1 LHDWTGRRAERGTA
15 DVGQAVTGKRKG
27 ETEQASYQFWG
38 LVKAVHRLAAQD
50 RSLEATLAKEMFQ
63 TAQWAL
69 GSEAAG
75 SLAQMAARSTKGDA
89 ILAALV
95 REQQD
100 LVEEWQRRDGARSA
114 AVAQSPDKRDRVVE
128 AANVARLAAI
138 DTRIAEIDKRLVVE
152 FPDYAVLARPTP
164 LSVDEV
170 QAQLGAS
177 EALVLFLD
185 TPEMKRTPEETFIW
199 VVTRTDMRWVRSE
212 LGTPALT
219 REVAA
224 LRCGLDDALWNNI
237 DSTNKCVE
245 MVKKYRYD
253 ATIDGQFVQV
263 LPFDLGRAHA
273 LYKSLFGQIEDLMRD
288 KHFLLVPSG
297 PLTQLPFQ
305 VLVTAPAASGE
316 HRAASWL
323 ARKHAIIV
331 LPAVSSLKAL
341 RRVGRPSAATKPMIG
356 FGNPLLDGD
365 QNDPQWGTLTSSRP
379 RWRARSRPVRRRL
392 GSAWP
397 ACSTAQGVSC
407 RWQRAVADPISTSS
421 G

>member
-1 LHDWTGRRAERGTA
+1 
-15 DVGQAVTGKRKG
+15 
-27 ETEQASYQFWG
+27 
-38 LVKAVHRLAAQD
+38 
-50 RSLEATLAKEMFQ
+50 
-63 TAQWAL
+63 
-69 GSEAAG
+69 
-75 SLAQMAARSTKGDA
+75 
-89 ILAALV
+89 
-95 REQQD
+95 
-100 LVEEWQRRDGARSA
+100 
-114 AVAQSPDKRDRVVE
+114 
-128 AANVARLAAI
+128 
-138 DTRIAEIDKRLVVE
+138 LVVE

-273 LYKSLFGQIEDLMRD
+273 LYKSAVRPDRGSHARQALPACALRAADAAAVSGVGDRTGRQRRTSSCVMACAQACDHRTARR
-288 KHFLLVPSG
+288 LLAEGVATRG
-297 PLTQLPFQ
+297 EAQRGDQ
-305 VLVTAPAASGE
+305 AHDRVRQPAA
-316 HRAASWL
+316 
-323 ARKHAIIV
+323 
-331 LPAVSSLKAL
+331 
-341 RRVGRPSAATKPMIG
+341 
-356 FGNPLLDGD
+356 
-365 QNDPQWGTLTSSRP
+365 
-379 RWRARSRPVRRRL
+379 RWRSK
-392 GSAWP
+392 
-397 ACSTAQGVSC
+397 
-407 RWQRAVADPISTSS
+407 
-421 G
+421 